1 MAKLK
6 LVADPTFKTKVAIPV
21 PGAAPADVE
30 FTFKHKTK
38 DEAKAW
44 LSEDES
50 TDSESILAIASGW
63 NLDDE
68 FNAEN
73 IEILCQSYAGAAQA
87 IVRTYL
93 DELRGAR
100 TKN

>member
-6 LVADPTFKTKVAIPV
+6 LVADPSFKLKVAIPV
-21 PGAAPADVE
+21 PGAGTSDVE

-38 DEAKAW
+38 DDAKAW
-44 LSEDES
+44 LEKEEGSDA
-50 TDSESILAIASGW
+50 ESILAIASGW

-73 IEILCQSYAGAAQA
+73 IAILCQSYAGAAVA
-87 IVRTYL
+87 IVQAYL
-93 DELRGAR
+93 AELRGAR